1 MVNEYRNLSVESIIQ
16 TIKQWKLEV
25 ENFRNDGWVQK
36 GYEDKLKEVFSESEK
51 ALSSLKKVK

>member
-1 MVNEYRNLSVESIIQ
+1 MVNEYKNLSVESIIQ

-36 GYEDKLKEVFSESEK
+36 GYEDKLKEVFSESGK
-51 ALSSLKKVK
+51 ALSNLKKIK

>member
-1 MVNEYRNLSVESIIQ
+1 MINEYKNLSVESIIQ

-36 GYEDKLKEVFSESEK
+36 GYEDKLKEVFSESGK
-51 ALSSLKKVK
+51 ALSNLKKIK